1 LPFKAH
7 TSALKPVMAIAKNR
21 RKAQAL
27 VVIFER
33 QKTKKLKI

>member
-1 LPFKAH
+1 
-7 TSALKPVMAIAKNR
+7 MAIAKNR